1 MHDPLFMGNLF
12 GLQVFRAELL
22 GPASFS
28 LEELEG
34 ARRLRVLTHSASARL
49 LARLS
54 REVEELEVVF
64 GYETALPLEGAF
76 QRLLEVQFLVQEEV
90 ARSLRVVWEGEEERL
105 AEKARLGKLR
115 FLLSRRPSHAKLF
128 LVEEADGTRWAL
140 LGSPNLSERALETGE
155 FSQLEFA
162 LRFEG
167 EEAFRTLEALY
178 EAVRGESDPL
188 RPELLLRE
196 AKPHELPLLEGAAG
210 REVVLAVREVEVP
223 AVMRVE
229 CLPAPK
235 RRAAQAIAQAAE
247 AKRKG
252 EAKVFTLGRKGLEV
266 ARRLPLSQ
274 EEEAP
279 LLDLTEEGVLLQGEL
294 RPFLSLEAPGVRED
308 AEAILAFLSG
318 YERHFLER
326 DDALR
331 QTEAFFRLLAWLY
344 ASPYMA
350 SLLHRAHLEGL
361 PPHAY
366 PLWAVVY
373 GKSNTGKTSF
383 LRFALKSMAG
393 LEVGMQPGKDFTK
406 ERVEALRALS
416 RFPVVYDDVSLLQVR
431 NPGESLIKGD
441 YEFLGP
447 PKAPVV
453 LSLNASQSYRLPDEV
468 RKRALLVYT
477 DAVLPQ
483 DRAKRV
489 HAEAQRL
496 LLTVGDRF
504 FRALAPR
511 VREALGEREDWLEA
525 ATSVLAEAFREL
537 LGRVPPW
544 VRTYTAEEESARYLE
559 EVRELVR
566 KVLSKH
572 PYRLEGGEV
581 WVKTP
586 GEETAKAYAKE
597 LPGWCAEESRGEYL
611 VLRAEPLRRMGLL
624 GLSLWPFRKRG

>member
-1 MHDPLFMGNLF
+1 MSETFPLGNLF

-22 GPASFS
+22 GPAPFS
-28 LEELEG
+28 LRDLER
-34 ARRLRVLTHSASARL
+34 ARRLRVLTYSASARL

-54 REVEELEVVF
+54 RQVEELEVVF
-64 GYETALPLEGAF
+64 GYEGALPPEAAF
-76 QRLLEVQFLVQEEV
+76 QRLLEVQFLVQEEIAQSFRV
-90 ARSLRVVWEGEEERL
+90 AWEGEEAAL
-105 AEKARLGKLR
+105 AEKARKGALR
-115 FLLSRRPSHAKLF
+115 FLLSRKPSHAKLF
-128 LVEEADGTRWAL
+128 LAEEADGRRWAL

-162 LRFEG
+162 FLLEG
-167 EEAFRTLEALY
+167 EEAFRQMEALY
-178 EAVRGESDPL
+178 EAVRAESDPL
-188 RPELLLRE
+188 RPDLLLRE
-196 AKPHELPLLEGAAG
+196 ARPHELPLLEGAAR

-223 AVMRVE
+223 AIMRVE
-229 CLPAPK
+229 YLPAPK

-252 EAKVFTLGRKGLEV
+252 EVKVLTLGRRGLEV
-266 ARRLPLSQ
+266 ARRLPLA

-279 LLDLTEEGVLLQGEL
+279 LLDLTEEGVLVKGEL
-294 RPFLSLEAPGVRED
+294 RPFLSLEDPGVRED
-308 AEAILAFLSG
+308 AEVLLAFLSG

-326 DDALR
+326 DDALA

-344 ASPYMA
+344 ASPFMGEALY
-350 SLLHRAHLEGL
+350 RAHLEGL

-406 ERVEALRALS
+406 ERVEALRPLS

-431 NPGESLIKGD
+431 NPGEGLIKGD

-453 LSLNASQSYRLPDEV
+453 LSLNASQSYRPPDEV

-477 DAVLPQ
+477 NAVLPQ

-489 HAEAQRL
+489 HAEAHRL
-496 LLTVGDRF
+496 LLAVGDRF
-504 FRALAPR
+504 YRAVAPR
-511 VREALGEREDWLEA
+511 VRETLREAEDWMEA
-525 ATSVLAEAFREL
+525 ATSVLAGALEAL
-537 LGRVPPW
+537 LGKVPPW
-544 VRTYTAEEESARYLE
+544 VRTYTLEEEGRRYLA
-559 EVRELVR
+559 EVREALR
-566 KVLSKH
+566 KILAKH
-572 PYRLEGGEV
+572 AYRLEGGEV

-597 LPGWCAEESRGEYL
+597 LPGWCAEGNRGEYL

-624 GLSLWPFRKRG
+624 RPSLWPFGRGG